1 MLLLRQLL
9 RVAITLALLVVAAVL
24 VAALWHHYVM
34 APWTRAGRVRVETVA
49 IAPEISGPVADIK
62 VTDNQP
68 VRQGDILYVIDPER
82 FVIAAAQAEAVAE
95 SRRQDL
101 RLAQARSDRR
111 ARLSD
116 LSASSEEKEQ
126 YSASAAIAAA
136 NYNESLAQLRL
147 ARLNLAKTVIRS
159 PVNGYVTNLRLRV
172 GDYVDAGKTS
182 VVVVDKDSFWIAAYF
197 EETKLSQV
205 RAGAP
210 VFIQLMG
217 YDRPLTGH
225 VENLTHGIS
234 DQNGEAGAGGLVS
247 VNPVFTWVRLAQR
260 IPVHVHIDRIP
271 PDIEIAA
278 GMTCTVNLDTPESI
292 SSDAWFL
299 LHWLK
304 ANLFAASPPS

>member
-1 MLLLRQLL
+1 MNHPAILLLRQFL
-9 RVAITLALLVVAAVL
+9 RVAITLTVLL
-24 VAALWHHYVM
+24 VAADLIAGLWHHYVM
-34 APWTRAGRVRVETVA
+34 APWTRDGRVRVETVA
-49 IAPEISGPVADIK
+49 IAPEISGPVIDIK
-62 VTDNQP
+62 VSDNQM
-68 VRQGDILYVIDPER
+68 VHQGDVLYVIDPER
-82 FVIAAAQAEAVAE
+82 FALAVAQADAVSE

-101 RLAQARSDRR
+101 RLAQARSERR
-111 ARLSD
+111 ARLTD
-116 LSASSEEKEQ
+116 LTTSAEEKEQ
-126 YSASAAIAAA
+126 YSAMTAIAAA
-136 NYNESLAQLRL
+136 NYGESLAQARL

-197 EETKLSQV
+197 EETKLSRV
-205 RAGAP
+205 RTGAP

-217 YDRPLTGH
+217 YDRPLKGH
-225 VENLTHGIS
+225 VETLTRGIA
-234 DQNGEAGAGGLVS
+234 DQNGDAGAGGLVN

-260 IPVHVHIDRIP
+260 IPVHVHIDWVP

-278 GMTCTVNLDTPESI
+278 GMTCTVNLDTPEGV

-304 ANLFAASPPS
+304 ANLF

>member
-1 MLLLRQLL
+1 MPLLRQCL
-9 RVAITLALLVVAAVL
+9 RVAVTLTALLIAADL

-34 APWTRAGRVRVETVA
+34 APWTRDGRVRVETVA
-49 IAPEISGPVADIK
+49 IAPEISGPVTEIK
-62 VTDNQP
+62 VSDNQM
-68 VRQGDILYVIDPER
+68 VRQGDVLYVIDPAR
-82 FVIAAAQAEAVAE
+82 FAIAAAQAEAVSE
-95 SRRQDL
+95 SRRQDQ
-101 RLAQARSDRR
+101 RLAQARSERR
-111 ARLSD
+111 ARLTD
-116 LSASSEEKEQ
+116 LSASGEEKEQ
-126 YSASAAIAAA
+126 YSAVAAIAAA
-136 NYNESLAQLRL
+136 NYNKSLAQVAL

-182 VVVVDKDSFWIAAYF
+182 MVVVDKDSFWIAAYF

-205 RAGAP
+205 KVGAP

-217 YDRPLTGH
+217 FDRPLKGH
-225 VENLTHGIS
+225 VENLTRGIS

-260 IPVHVHIDRIP
+260 IPVHVHIDWVP

-292 SSDAWFL
+292 RSDSWFL
-299 LHWLK
+299 PHWLK
-304 ANLFAASPPS
+304 ANLF

>member
-34 APWTRAGRVRVETVA
+34 APWTRDGRVRVETVA

-116 LSASSEEKEQ
+116 LSASS
-126 YSASAAIAAA
+126 
-136 NYNESLAQLRL
+136 
-147 ARLNLAKTVIRS
+147 
-159 PVNGYVTNLRLRV
+159 
-172 GDYVDAGKTS
+172 
-182 VVVVDKDSFWIAAYF
+182 
-197 EETKLSQV
+197 
-205 RAGAP
+205 
-210 VFIQLMG
+210 
-217 YDRPLTGH
+217 
-225 VENLTHGIS
+225 
-234 DQNGEAGAGGLVS
+234 
-247 VNPVFTWVRLAQR
+247 
-260 IPVHVHIDRIP
+260 
-271 PDIEIAA
+271 
-278 GMTCTVNLDTPESI
+278 
-292 SSDAWFL
+292 
-299 LHWLK
+299 
-304 ANLFAASPPS
+304 